1 MPLSTTAT
9 LSPTSALLAMWR
21 AAVAAAQ
28 PSVCLADHWP
38 HPPTGRLA
46 VIACGK
52 AAAGM
57 AEAAARHYCG
67 HCEGI
72 VILPDYATAATHA
85 EGFRY
90 LAASHPVPDERSVAA
105 AQAALELASTLG
117 GDDLLLVLL
126 SGGGS
131 SLMCLP
137 ATGLGLAQ
145 KQTLYRQL
153 LSCGATIG
161 EINCVRKRLSRIK
174 GGGLARACASPVVTL
189 AISDVPGDDP
199 GLIASGPT
207 IADTSAPGDALAVLA
222 NHDIQASPEVRA
234 VLRGGD
240 AGPLPAKE
248 SRFHIVASART
259 ALRAAARWCRE
270 QGIEAII
277 LGDDLQGDARQLARE
292 HGRMAL
298 ALARNDE
305 RTCLL
310 SGGETTVRLCAQPG
324 RGGRNTEYALA
335 LAHALGGRPGIHA
348 LAADTDGID
357 GRGGHSGAVVDPRT
371 LSRAREAGIDSK
383 DFLDRHDSATF
394 FEAVGGLLVEGPT
407 GTNVNDFRAILVHS

>member
-1 MPLSTTAT
+1 
-9 LSPTSALLAMWR
+9 MWR

-28 PSVCLADHWP
+28 PSVCLVDRWP
-38 HPPTGRLA
+38 DPPTGRLA

-57 AEAAARHYCG
+57 ADAAARHYRG
-67 HCEGI
+67 RCEGI
-72 VILPDYATAATHA
+72 VILPDYAEAARRA

-105 AQAALELASTLG
+105 AQAAMELAGALG

-137 ATGLGLAQ
+137 ANGLELEQ
-145 KQTLYRQL
+145 KQALSRQL
-153 LSCGATIG
+153 LSCGASIG
-161 EINCVRKRLSRIK
+161 EINCVRKHLSRIK
-174 GGGLARACASPVVTL
+174 GGRLARACASPVVTL

-207 IADTSAPGDALAVLA
+207 IADTSTPDDALAVLA
-222 NHDIQASPEVRA
+222 HHGIEAAPEISALLRA
-234 VLRGGD
+234 GD
-240 AGPLPAKE
+240 AAPLPAKE
-248 SRFHIVASART
+248 SHFQIVASAQT
-259 ALRAAARWCRE
+259 AMQAAARWCRE
-270 QGIEAII
+270 RGIEPII

-292 HGRMAL
+292 HGRIAL
-298 ALARNDE
+298 ALARHRK

-335 LAHALGGRPGIHA
+335 LAQTLRGRPGIHA

-357 GRGGHSGAVVDPRT
+357 GYGGHSGAVVDPKT
-371 LSRAREAGIDSK
+371 LSRAREAGIDGK

-394 FEAVGGLLVEGPT
+394 FETVGGLLVDGPT
-407 GTNVNDFRAILVHS
+407 GTNVNDFRAILVYP